1 MNKNIPT
8 IKVQIL
14 DPLEGVICTF
24 SCKGVPEGET
34 LLQSLIA
41 QPENAS
47 YILRLLGADGACL
60 QQWPQAPKAAFNPSP
75 VKTPELYRLFKQME
89 CVLRDSKET
98 IALSETLCDRSRQ
111 LMQQLPPL
119 RARTKNKPAR

>member
-1 MNKNIPT
+1 MNKNISS

-24 SCKGVPEGET
+24 ACKSQPEGET

-47 YILRLLGADGACL
+47 YILRLLDADGTCL
-60 QQWPQAPKAAFNPSP
+60 QQWPQVPATAFNPSP
-75 VKTPELYRLFKQME
+75 VKSPELYRLFKQME
-89 CVLRDSKET
+89 YVLRESKET
-98 IALSETLCDRSRQ
+98 IALSETLCDRSRR
-111 LMQQLPPL
+111 LMQQILPP
-119 RARTKNKPAR
+119 RRVD